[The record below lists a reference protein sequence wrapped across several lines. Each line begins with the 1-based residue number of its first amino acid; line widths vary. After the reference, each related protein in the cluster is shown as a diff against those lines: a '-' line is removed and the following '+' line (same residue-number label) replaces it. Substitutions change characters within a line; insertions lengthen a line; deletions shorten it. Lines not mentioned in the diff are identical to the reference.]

1 MAVAHAWFGTFEF
14 ARLILQRGFAAVYL
28 AAFLGVLRQFP
39 ALLGERGLL
48 PAPEFLRGRGF
59 WPNPSLFAWGY
70 SDRRLRAVAWTG
82 IALST
87 LALIGVFALLP
98 WWLGIF
104 AWLLLWFLYLSVV
117 NVGQTF
123 YAFGWESMLLEAG
136 FFTAFLGPAHFAAP
150 LIPILIL
157 RWMLFRTE
165 LGAGLIKLR
174 HDRCWRDLTCLYYH
188 YETQPL
194 PNPLSWYFH
203 RIPKPLQRASVLFS
217 HVVQVG
223 LPFLLFLPQPF
234 AAAAGGF
241 AILQQ
246 ALLIVSGN
254 YAWLNWLT
262 LVLGFSAFSDAT
274 LGVHA
279 AAIAPPPVACTALL
293 YALAAATLA
302 LSVAPARN
310 LFSRRQAMNRSYN
323 PWHIINAYGAFGSIT
338 RVRYEIVLEGAADP
352 VLTPQTQWREY
363 EFTAKPGDPRRRP
376 PQIAPYHLRLD
387 WLMWFLP
394 FSVHVAG
401 PGDLR
406 FPGYEVWFLR
416 LVAKLLQ
423 DDAPTLRLLRVN
435 PFPEAPPRFLR
446 ARYYRYRFTTPAERR
461 TTGHWWHRELVGEYL
476 PVMSLRTAETA
487 SRDI

>member
-1 MAVAHAWFGTFEF
+1 MPGYFG
-14 ARLILQRGFAAVYL
+14 ALDLPRLILQRGFAAVYL
-28 AAFLGVLRQFP
+28 VAFLGTLNQFP

-48 PAPEFLRGRGF
+48 PVPDFLRGRSFRSTPG
-59 WPNPSLFAWGY
+59 LFAFGY
-70 SDRRLRAVAWTG
+70 SDRRLRLAAWSG
-82 IALST
+82 IALSV
-87 LALIGVFALLP
+87 LALAGMLAALP
-98 WWLGIF
+98 WWLGIL
-104 AWLLLWFLYLSVV
+104 AWLVLWFLYLSVV

-136 FFTAFLGPAHFAAP
+136 FFTAFLGSAQLAAP

-174 HDRCWRDLTCLYYH
+174 HDQCWRDLTCLYYH

-203 RIPKPLQRASVLFS
+203 RIPKLLQRASVLFS
-217 HVVQVG
+217 HIVQVG
-223 LPFLLFLPQPF
+223 LPFLLFLPQPL
-234 AAAAGGF
+234 AAIAGGF

-246 ALLIVSGN
+246 ALLIISGN

-262 LVLGFSAFSDAT
+262 LVLGFAAFSDAT
-274 LGVHA
+274 LGAHA
-279 AAIAPPPVACTALL
+279 AGLSPLPIAYTALL
-293 YALAAATLA
+293 YVLAAATLA
-302 LSVAPARN
+302 LSIEPARN

-323 PWHIINAYGAFGSIT
+323 PWHIVNAYGAFGSVT
-338 RVRYEIVLEGAADP
+338 RVRYEIVIEGTSDP
-352 VLTPQTQWREY
+352 VLTPATLWREY
-363 EFTAKPGDPRRRP
+363 EFKAKPGDPRRRP

-394 FSVHVAG
+394 FSVQVDG
-401 PGDLR
+401 TGDLR
-406 FPGYEVWFLR
+406 IPGYELWFLH

-423 DDAPTLRLLRVN
+423 NDAPTLKLLRRH

-446 ARYYRYRFTTPAERR
+446 ARFYRYRFATPAERR
-461 TTGHWWHRELVGEYL
+461 ATGHWWHRDLAGDYL